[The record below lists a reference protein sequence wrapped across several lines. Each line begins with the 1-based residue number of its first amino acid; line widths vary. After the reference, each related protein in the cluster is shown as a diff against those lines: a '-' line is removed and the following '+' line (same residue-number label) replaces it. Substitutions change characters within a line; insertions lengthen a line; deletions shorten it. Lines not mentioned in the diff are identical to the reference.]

1 MGSRLV
7 LGVCAVVL
15 SAGATACG
23 GGGTAPSG
31 TNAVQKSAG
40 EAAVSSQSQDC
51 TRTVTAAVAD
61 KLWVDSGQVTD
72 DTESQERNERGR
84 DFAASYL
91 GTPEMQIFLKA
102 GSDGVNAINAGATVT
117 EGIAAASRRARVEC
131 ATAYPD

>member
-31 TNAVQKSAG
+31 TNSVG

-51 TRTVTAAVAD
+51 TRTVTAAD

-91 GTPEMQIFLKA
+91 GAPEMQIFLKA

-117 EGIAAASRRARVEC
+117 EGIAAASRRARVDC